1 MVLHR
6 NNNERRRNERISS
19 RWRIR
24 VEAWADAVYDQGIAE
39 TDDLSWCLCLD
50 IERAWWRL
58 NESKSK
64 DRWRGSWIV
73 KCFGLASSR
82 PSVRNRSKQFIDSS
96 RAACVYPDFSWLHP
110 AFLITPAAAA
120 GRNRQ
125 LMKLCRRL
133 DQPLSPS
140 FPALLPPL
148 WRRGA
153 EIQKLG
159 LPAADSRRALSPYR
173 QSATNRSLSTNRKR
187 SSPSLYALLRWSRN
201 VDTSCSIAVPGNDRF
216 FASSHT
222 AQCR

>member
-1 MVLHR
+1 M
-6 NNNERRRNERISS
+6 
-19 RWRIR
+19 
-24 VEAWADAVYDQGIAE
+24 
-39 TDDLSWCLCLD
+39 
-50 IERAWWRL
+50 
-58 NESKSK
+58 
-64 DRWRGSWIV
+64 

-133 DQPLSPS
+133 DQPPSPS

-173 QSATNRSLSTNRKR
+173 QSATNRRCLQIGSVHRRHYMLFCDDRAMLTRVAVSRFQETTDSLPRR
-187 SSPSLYALLRWSRN
+187 IPHN
-201 VDTSCSIAVPGNDRF
+201 VDRPRS
-216 FASSHT
+216 FAENETIITFTVKITQQLRCFGCHM
-222 AQCR
+222 